1 MYNPCNFTRAK
12 KINKQ
17 NNMGLGNSFISGLTR
32 TGASS
37 LTGLI
42 TGGISQALGLSWS
55 PKRAMQE
62 QEAYNKRIMALQN
75 QYQQQAAAQSQQYAK
90 DYWDYT
96 NAENQAKHLKNAGL
110 NIGLM
115 YGQSGAGGMGA
126 SGGAHQA
133 SPEQPQGN
141 PVGMALQ
148 VQQLEQQR
156 RMNDAQIALTEA
168 QANKA
173 NTEAN
178 KIAGVDTQEALT
190 RIEEAGS
197 RIELNLKEGN
207 YKEALTA
214 LTNAEKEATEALKS
228 LREMQEAL
236 TSAQINEAFAIAT
249 YYSEKAHTEYWVKE
263 NEKIQNEYLLDT
275 YQERVDAVSYNNAVA
290 IALAAKYISDKEV
303 NEKQIEHLQASIEEL
318 QALADKHNWDKETYR
333 KQVEAMIERWEQ
345 QTFNERIGL
354 GLEFGENI
362 VDMLYKG
369 RRKKSSV
376 KTKSTRQGKTTT
388 TETYTESY

>member
-1 MYNPCNFTRAK
+1 MGNFGK
-12 KINKQ
+12 
-17 NNMGLGNSFISGLTR
+17 SFISGLGSSATS
-32 TGASS
+32 TGM
-37 LTGLI
+37 GLI
-42 TGGISQALGLSWS
+42 GNALSQALGLSWS

-62 QEAYNKRIMALQN
+62 QEAYNRRIMALQN

-96 NAENQAKHLKNAGL
+96 NAENQVRHLKNAGL

-156 RMNDAQIALTEA
+156 RMNDAQIALAEA
-168 QANKA
+168 QAEKA
-173 NTEAN
+173 GAEAT
-178 KIAGVDTQEALT
+178 KISGVDTQEALK
-190 RIEEAGS
+190 RIEGIAS
-197 RIELNLKEGN
+197 QIELNLKEGD
-207 YKEALTA
+207 YKEALTE
-214 LTNAEKEATEALKS
+214 LKRAEKEATEALTS
-228 LREMQEAL
+228 LREMQEGL
-236 TSAQINEAFAIAT
+236 TKAQISEAFAIAG
-249 YYSEKAHTEYWVKE
+249 YYSEKAHSEYWIKE
-263 NEKIQNEYLLDT
+263 NEKIQNEYLKDT
-275 YQERVDAVSYNNAVA
+275 YNDRVDAASYNNAVA
-290 IALAAKYISDKEV
+290 IALAAKFISEKEV
-303 NEKQIEHLQASIEEL
+303 NEKQIDNLQANIDEL
-318 QALADKHNWDKETYR
+318 QARADKHNWDKETYR
-333 KQVEAMIERWEQ
+333 KQVEGMIDRWEE

-362 VDMLYKG
+362 VNMLYKG

>member
-1 MYNPCNFTRAK
+1 
-12 KINKQ
+12 
-17 NNMGLGNSFISGLTR
+17 MGFGQSFISGLASA
-32 TGASS
+32 GASG

-55 PKRAMQE
+55 PKKAMQE
-62 QEAYNKRIMALQN
+62 QEAYNERIMALQN

-96 NAENQAKHLKNAGL
+96 NAENQVSHLKNAGL

-133 SPEQPQGN
+133 SPDQPQGN

-156 RMNDAQIALTEA
+156 RMNDAQIALAEA
-168 QANKA
+168 QAEKA
-173 NTEAN
+173 GAEAT
-178 KIAGVDTQEALT
+178 KISGVDTQEALK
-190 RIEEAGS
+190 RIEGIAS
-197 RIELNLKEGN
+197 QIELNLKEGD
-207 YKEALTA
+207 YKEALTE
-214 LTNAEKEATEALKS
+214 LKRAEKEATEALTS
-228 LREMQEAL
+228 LREMQEGL
-236 TSAQINEAFAIAT
+236 TKAQISEAFAIAG
-249 YYSEKAHTEYWVKE
+249 YYSEKAHSEYWIKE
-263 NEKIQNEYLLDT
+263 NEKLQNEYLKDT
-275 YQERVDAVSYNNAVA
+275 YNDRVDAASYNNAVA
-290 IALAAKYISDKEV
+290 IALAAKFISEKEV
-303 NEKQIEHLQASIEEL
+303 NEKQIDNLQANIDEL
-318 QALADKHNWDKETYR
+318 QARADKHNWDKETYR
-333 KQVEAMIERWEQ
+333 KQVEGMIDRWEE

>member
-1 MYNPCNFTRAK
+1 
-12 KINKQ
+12 
-17 NNMGLGNSFISGLTR
+17 MGFINSFISGLGSA
-32 TGASS
+32 GASAGVGFVGNA
-37 LTGLI
+37 L
-42 TGGISQALGLSWS
+42 SQALGLSWS
-55 PKRAMQE
+55 PARAMKE

-96 NAENQAKHLKNAGL
+96 NTENQVQHLKNSGL

-126 SGGAHQA
+126 SGGAHQT

-148 VQQLEQQR
+148 VQQLEQQQ
-156 RMNDAQIALTEA
+156 RMNDAQISLAEA
-168 QANKA
+168 QAKKA
-173 NTEAN
+173 NEEAK
-178 KIAGVDTQEALT
+178 KIGGVDTQESLT
-190 RIEEAGS
+190 RIEEIGS

-207 YKEALTA
+207 YKNALTD

-236 TSAQINEAFAIAT
+236 TKSQISEAFAIAK
-249 YYSEKAHTEYWVKE
+249 YYSEKANTEYWVKA
-263 NEKIQNEYLLDT
+263 NEKIQNEYLKDT
-275 YQERVDAVSYNNAVA
+275 YDDRVDAANYNNAVA
-290 IALAAKYISDKEV
+290 IALAAKYKSEKDV
-303 NEKQIEHLQASIEEL
+303 NEKQIKHLEASIKEL
-318 QALADKHNWDKETYR
+318 NALADKHNWDKETYR
-333 KQVEAMIERWEQ
+333 KQVEGMIERWEE

-354 GLEFGENI
+354 GLEFGEQI
-362 VDMLYKG
+362 VEMLYKG
-369 RRKKSSV
+369 RGKKSST
-376 KTKSTRQGKTTT
+376 KTTSTRQGKTTT

>member
-1 MYNPCNFTRAK
+1 MGNFGK
-12 KINKQ
+12 
-17 NNMGLGNSFISGLTR
+17 SFISGL
-32 TGASS
+32 GSSAASA
-37 LTGLI
+37 
-42 TGGISQALGLSWS
+42 GIGFIGNALSQALGLSWS
-55 PKRAMQE
+55 PQRAMRE

-96 NAENQAKHLKNAGL
+96 NAENQVAHLKNAGL

-168 QANKA
+168 QASKA
-173 NTEAN
+173 RTEAN
-178 KIAGVDTQEALT
+178 KIAGVDTQEALK
-190 RIEEAGS
+190 RIEEIGS
-197 RIELNLKEGN
+197 RIELNLKESN
-207 YKEALTA
+207 YKEALTE
-214 LTNAEKEATEALKS
+214 LKRAEKEATEALTS
-228 LREMQEAL
+228 LREMQEGL
-236 TSAQINEAFAIAT
+236 TKAQISEAFAIAT
-249 YYSEKAHTEYWVKE
+249 YYSEKAHTEYWNKE
-263 NEKIQNEYLLDT
+263 NEKIQNQYLKDT
-275 YQERVDAVSYNNAVA
+275 YEERVKAVSYNNAVA
-290 IALAAKYISDKEV
+290 IALAAKYKSDKDV
-303 NEKQIEHLQASIEEL
+303 NEKQIEHLQAGIEEL

-333 KQVEAMIERWEQ
+333 KQVEGMIERWEE

-362 VDMLYKG
+362 VNMLVKG
-369 RRKKSSV
+369 RKKRSSV

>member
-1 MYNPCNFTRAK
+1 MGFGKLFT
-12 KINKQ
+12 
-17 NNMGLGNSFISGLTR
+17 SGLAKS
-32 TGASS
+32 GASG

-55 PKRAMQE
+55 PERAMRE

-96 NAENQAKHLKNAGL
+96 NAENQAAHLKNAGL

-126 SGGAHQA
+126 SGGARQESPDQA
-133 SPEQPQGN
+133 QGN

-148 VQQLEQQR
+148 VQQIEQQR

-168 QANKA
+168 Q
-173 NTEAN
+173 TEKERAEKE
-178 KIAGVDTQEALT
+178 KISGVDTQEALK
-190 RIEEAGS
+190 RIEEASS
-197 RIELNLKEGN
+197 RIELNLREGN
-207 YKEALTA
+207 YKEALTE
-214 LTNAEKEATEALKS
+214 LTKAEKEATNALKS

-236 TSAQINEAFAIAT
+236 TSAQISEAFAIAG
-249 YYSEKAHTEYWVKE
+249 YYSEKAHTEYWAKE
-263 NEKIQNEYLLDT
+263 NEKIQNEYLKDT
-275 YQERVDAVSYNNAVA
+275 YDDRVDAANYNNAVA
-290 IALAAKYISDKEV
+290 IALAAKYISEKDV
-303 NEKQIEHLQASIEEL
+303 NEKQIKQLEASINEL
-318 QALADKHNWDKETYR
+318 NALADKHNWDKETYR
-333 KQVEAMIERWEQ
+333 KQVEGMIERWEQ

-362 VDMLYKG
+362 VNMLYKG
-369 RRKKSSV
+369 RRKKSTVRSR
-376 KTKSTRQGKTTT
+376 STREGDSTT

>member
-1 MYNPCNFTRAK
+1 MGFGKLFTE
-12 KINKQ
+12 
-17 NNMGLGNSFISGLTR
+17 GLASSGASGL
-32 TGASS
+32 S
-37 LTGLI
+37 GLI

-55 PKRAMQE
+55 PRKAMEE
-62 QEAYNKRIMALQN
+62 QWKYNKDIMALQN
-75 QYQQQAAAQSQQYAK
+75 RYQQQAAAQSQQYAK

-96 NAENQAKHLKNAGL
+96 NAENQVAHLKNAGL

-126 SGGAHQA
+126 SGGAHQS
-133 SPEQPQGN
+133 SPDQPQSN

-173 NTEAN
+173 GAEAK
-178 KIAGVDTQEALT
+178 KISGVDTQEALK
-190 RIEEAGS
+190 RIEEASS

-207 YKEALTA
+207 YKEALA
-214 LTNAEKEATEALKS
+214 DLTKAEKEATNALTS
-228 LREMQEAL
+228 LREMQEGL
-236 TSAQINEAFAIAT
+236 TSAQISEAFAIAG
-249 YYSEKAHTEYWVKE
+249 YYSEKAHTEYWAKE
-263 NEKIQNEYLLDT
+263 NEKIQNDYLKDT
-275 YQERVDAVSYNNAVA
+275 YDDRVDAAYYNNAVA
-290 IALAAKYISDKEV
+290 IALAAKYKSEKDV
-303 NEKQIEHLQASIEEL
+303 NEKQIKQLEASIKEL
-318 QALADKHNWDKETYR
+318 EALADKHNWDKETYR
-333 KQVEAMIERWEQ
+333 KQVEGMIERWEE

-369 RRKKSSV
+369 RRKRTNT
-376 KTKSTRQGKTTT
+376 KTKSTRQGKSVT

>member
-1 MYNPCNFTRAK
+1 MNFGEIFT
-12 KINKQ
+12 
-17 NNMGLGNSFISGLTR
+17 SGLAKS
-32 TGASS
+32 GASG

-55 PKRAMQE
+55 PERAMRE

-96 NAENQAKHLKNAGL
+96 NTENQVNHLKNAGL

-126 SGGAHQA
+126 SGGARQESPDQA
-133 SPEQPQGN
+133 QGN
-141 PVGMALQ
+141 PIGMALQ
-148 VQQLEQQR
+148 VQQIEQQR
-156 RMNDAQIALTEA
+156 RMNDAQIALSNAEA
-168 QANKA
+168 EKA
-173 NTEAN
+173 KAEAN
-178 KIAGVDTQEALT
+178 KISGVDTQEALT

-207 YKEALTA
+207 YKEALTG

-236 TSAQINEAFAIAT
+236 TSAQISEAFAIAT
-249 YYSEKAHTEYWVKE
+249 YYSEKAHTEYWAKE
-263 NEKIQNEYLLDT
+263 NEKIENKYLKDT
-275 YQERVDAVSYNNAVA
+275 YQDRVDAANYNNAVA
-290 IALAAKYISDKEV
+290 IALAAKYKSEKDV
-303 NEKQIEHLQASIEEL
+303 NEKQIKHLEASISEL
-318 QALADKHNWDKETYR
+318 NALADKHDWDKKTYR
-333 KQVEAMIERWEQ
+333 KQVEGMIERWEE

-354 GLEFGENI
+354 GLEFGEKI
-362 VDMLYKG
+362 VEMLYKG
-369 RRKKSSV
+369 RVKK
-376 KTKSTRQGKTTT
+376 TSTRTESRREGKSVT
-388 TETYTESY
+388 TETHTESY

>member
-1 MYNPCNFTRAK
+1 MGFGKSFIA
-12 KINKQ
+12 
-17 NNMGLGNSFISGLTR
+17 GLGSSAASAGMGFIGNAL
-32 TGASS
+32 
-37 LTGLI
+37 
-42 TGGISQALGLSWS
+42 SQAFGLSWS
-55 PKRAMQE
+55 PQRAMQE
-62 QEAYNKRIMALQN
+62 QWKYNKNIMALQN

-96 NAENQAKHLKNAGL
+96 NAENQIQHLKNAGL

-148 VQQLEQQR
+148 VQQIEQQR
-156 RMNDAQIALTEA
+156 RMNDAQIALAEA

-173 NTEAN
+173 NSEAN
-178 KIAGVDTQEALT
+178 KISGVDTQEALK
-190 RIEEAGS
+190 RIEEAAS
-197 RIELNLKEGN
+197 RIDLNLREGR
-207 YKEALTA
+207 YKEALTD
-214 LTNAEKEATEALKS
+214 LTKAEKEATNALTS
-228 LREMQEAL
+228 LREMQEGL
-236 TSAQINEAFAIAT
+236 TKAQISEAFAIAT
-249 YYSEKAHTEYWVKE
+249 YYSEKANTEYWAKE
-263 NEKIQNEYLLDT
+263 NEKIQNEYLKDT
-275 YQERVDAVSYNNAVA
+275 YDDRVDAAYYNNAVA
-290 IALAAKYISDKEV
+290 IALAAKYKSEKDV
-303 NEKQIEHLQASIEEL
+303 NEKQIKQLEASIKEL
-318 QALADKHNWDKETYR
+318 EALADKHNWDKETYR
-333 KQVEAMIERWEQ
+333 KQVEGMVERWEE

-369 RRKKSSV
+369 RRKRSNV
-376 KTKSTRQGKTTT
+376 KTKSTREGKTVT

>member
-1 MYNPCNFTRAK
+1 MGFGKSFIA
-12 KINKQ
+12 
-17 NNMGLGNSFISGLTR
+17 GLGSSAASAGIGFVGNALSQAFGLT
-32 TGASS
+32 
-37 LTGLI
+37 
-42 TGGISQALGLSWS
+42 WS
-55 PKRAMQE
+55 PEKAMRE

-96 NAENQAKHLKNAGL
+96 NAENQVNHLKNAGL

-126 SGGAHQA
+126 SGGARQE
-133 SPEQPQGN
+133 SPEQAQGN
-141 PVGMALQ
+141 PIGMALQ
-148 VQQLEQQR
+148 VQQIEQQR
-156 RMNDAQIALTEA
+156 RMNDAQIALAEA

-173 NTEAN
+173 NSEAN
-178 KIAGVDTQEALT
+178 KISGVDTQEALK

-197 RIELNLKEGN
+197 RIDLNLREGN
-207 YKEALTA
+207 YKEALTE
-214 LTNAEKEATEALKS
+214 LTKAEKEATNALKS

-236 TSAQINEAFAIAT
+236 TSAQISKAFAIAT
-249 YYSEKAHTEYWVKE
+249 YYSEKANTEYWVKE
-263 NEKIQNEYLLDT
+263 NQKIQNEYLIDT
-275 YQERVDAVSYNNAVA
+275 YNDRVDAAYYNNAVA
-290 IALAAKYISDKEV
+290 IALAAKYKSEKDV
-303 NEKQIEHLQASIEEL
+303 NEKQIKHLEASIKEL
-318 QALADKHNWDKETYR
+318 EALADKHNWDKETYR
-333 KQVEAMIERWEQ
+333 KQVEGMIDRWEE

-369 RRKKSSV
+369 RRKRTST
-376 KTKSTRQGKTTT
+376 KTKSSRQGKTTT